1 MDFSLSLR
9 TQGPQSPESAEG
21 EAREKDHCFT
31 PWYGVLSQVSFL
43 LLEILELWVQ
53 TRVSGRAQHCVHPSG
68 RPTLDYSCTPFAGPP
83 AGSLLRMYSNRGPL
97 PHLCSVPSIIIG
109 GLTGKEKKDNS
120 IRIPFSTSTVSTVGR
135 GWLWGCK
142 AAPSYYCAWLS
153 LSMTRGRQYS
163 TPRAWGMNSKYEAWI
178 FLILSVFP

>member
-1 MDFSLSLR
+1 MVYKVKFHFYFLKSLNCGFKHVSLGEPSIVCIR
-9 TQGPQSPESAEG
+9 QAGP
-21 EAREKDHCFT
+21 
-31 PWYGVLSQVSFL
+31 PWTIVAH
-43 LLEILELWVQ
+43 
-53 TRVSGRAQHCVHPSG
+53 T
-68 RPTLDYSCTPFAGPP
+68 FAGTP

-163 TPRAWGMNSKYEAWI
+163 TPRAWGMNSKYEALD
-178 FLILSVFP
+178 FFNLVSFPLICVLYPRPLCCISF